1 MYPYHVPINPL
12 RPAFIEK
19 PMRSYQQLIEA
30 PVRSFFSLTRLNVLS
45 QLAVGFSIIVA
56 LLAGLGALAL
66 YEVSDENTIVSAMRE
81 NGLPSVRTGLQM
93 EAALREIALA
103 EFLAMNANTPVDTQ
117 QASTRIEGGIADF
130 QHAATEFAG
139 LNTVAGAKTRFAD
152 IQSLFPQYVDIDK
165 KVRGLL
171 QDGNQADAM
180 QLLMGPALKIRASIE
195 SDTKS
200 IVDANVTEAAL
211 EGQSAS
217 KAYTH
222 TMAMVIGFVVCAGV
236 LAFAVALVIARG
248 LGRQL
253 GGEPRTAAALA
264 RRIAAG
270 DLCVAVQLKRGD
282 SASLM
287 FCLDAMRTQL
297 TTVIRGIKHSS
308 ESISVAAAEIA
319 QGNLDLS
326 QRTEKQAASLQ
337 GTASSMEQLTAT
349 VQQNADNAKQSVTLA
364 NSASTNA
371 KAGGDQVEQIISTM
385 HGISES
391 SSKVSQIIGV
401 IEGIAFQTNILA
413 LNAAVE
419 AARAGEEGRGF
430 AVVASEVRALAQ
442 RSSTAAKEIK
452 NLIGESASRVEAGS
466 RLVEHAGETIAEVVV
481 SVKRVTDIMSEVSSA
496 SNEQSTGI
504 AQVNQALNRMDEVTQ
519 QNAALVEQAAA
530 AAQSM
535 AQQAQALMDAVSV
548 FKVEDS
554 RHTLQDALV

>member
-1 MYPYHVPINPL
+1 M
-12 RPAFIEK
+12 
-19 PMRSYQQLIEA
+19 
-30 PVRSFFSLTRLNVLS
+30 RSFFSLTRLNVLS
-45 QLAVGFSIIVA
+45 QLTVGFSIIVA
-56 LLAGLGALAL
+56 LLAALGGLAL
-66 YEVSDENTIVSAMRE
+66 YEVSDENTIVSSMRE
-81 NGLPSVRTGLQM
+81 NGLPSVRSSLQM
-93 EAALREIALA
+93 EAALRDIALA

-117 QASTRIEGGIADF
+117 QAGTRIEGGIADF

-139 LNTVAGAKTRFAD
+139 LNTVAGAKTAFAD
-152 IQSLFPQYVDIDK
+152 IQSLFPQYADIDK

-195 SDTKS
+195 KDTKA
-200 IVDANVTEAAL
+200 IVDANVTEAAR

-217 KAYTH
+217 SAYTH
-222 TMAMVIGFVVCAGV
+222 TVAMVIGFVVCAGP
-236 LAFAVALVIARG
+236 LAFAVALLIARG

-264 RRIAAG
+264 RRITAG
-270 DLCVAVQLKRGD
+270 DLCVPVQLKRDD
-282 SASLM
+282 STSLM

-297 TTVIRGIKHSS
+297 TTIIRGIKHSS

-337 GTASSMEQLTAT
+337 GTSSSMEQLTAT

-371 KAGGDQVEQIISTM
+371 KAGGDEVQRIVATM

-452 NLIGESASRVEAGS
+452 NLIGESASRVETGS
-466 RLVEHAGETIAEVVV
+466 RLVEHAGETIAEVVL

-504 AQVNQALNRMDEVTQ
+504 AQVNEALNRMDEVTQ

-535 AQQAQALMDAVSV
+535 AHQAQALMDAVSV
-548 FKVEDS
+548 FKVDDS
-554 RHTLQDALV
+554 RQTLRDALVQA

>member
-1 MYPYHVPINPL
+1 VP
-12 RPAFIEK
+12 
-19 PMRSYQQLIEA
+19 
-30 PVRSFFSLTRLNVLS
+30 
-45 QLAVGFSIIVA
+45 
-56 LLAGLGALAL
+56 
-66 YEVSDENTIVSAMRE
+66 
-81 NGLPSVRTGLQM
+81 
-93 EAALREIALA
+93 
-103 EFLAMNANTPVDTQ
+103 
-117 QASTRIEGGIADF
+117 
-130 QHAATEFAG
+130 
-139 LNTVAGAKTRFAD
+139 
-152 IQSLFPQYVDIDK
+152 
-165 KVRGLL
+165 
-171 QDGNQADAM
+171 
-180 QLLMGPALKIRASIE
+180 
-195 SDTKS
+195 
-200 IVDANVTEAAL
+200 
-211 EGQSAS
+211 
-217 KAYTH
+217 
-222 TMAMVIGFVVCAGV
+222 
-236 LAFAVALVIARG
+236 
-248 LGRQL
+248 
-253 GGEPRTAAALA
+253 
-264 RRIAAG
+264 
-270 DLCVAVQLKRGD
+270 VQLKRGD

-371 KAGGDQVEQIISTM
+371 KAGGDEVQRIVATM

-452 NLIGESASRVEAGS
+452 NLIGESASRVETGS
-466 RLVEHAGETIAEVVV
+466 RLVKHAGETIAEVVL

-504 AQVNQALNRMDEVTQ
+504 AQVNEALNRMDEVTQ

-535 AQQAQALMDAVSV
+535 AHQAQALMDAVSV
-548 FKVEDS
+548 FKVDDS
-554 RHTLQDALV
+554 RQTLRDALVQA

>member
-1 MYPYHVPINPL
+1 
-12 RPAFIEK
+12 
-19 PMRSYQQLIEA
+19 MRSL
-30 PVRSFFSLTRLNVLS
+30 FSLTRLTVLS
-45 QLAVGFSIIVA
+45 QLTIGFSIIVA

-66 YEVSDENTIVSAMRE
+66 YEVSDENTIVSAMHE
-81 NGLPSVRTGLQM
+81 NGLPAVRTSLQM

-103 EFLAMNANTPVDTQ
+103 EFLEMNANTPGDTQ
-117 QASTRIEGGIADF
+117 QAATQIDTGIANF
-130 QHAATEFAG
+130 QRASAEFAS
-139 LNTVAGAKTRFAD
+139 LNTVAEAKTAFGD
-152 IQSLFPQYVDIDK
+152 IQSQFPQYVDIDK

-171 QDGNQADAM
+171 QDGNQAEAM

-195 SDTKS
+195 SDTKR
-200 IVDANVTEAAL
+200 IVDANVTEAARQ
-211 EGQSAS
+211 GQSAS
-217 KAYTH
+217 SAYAH
-222 TMAMVIGFVVCAGV
+222 TMALVIGFVVCASA

-248 LGRQL
+248 LSRQL

-264 RRIAAG
+264 QRIAAG
-270 DLCVAVQLKRGD
+270 DLCVPVTLKRGD
-282 SASLM
+282 STSLM
-287 FCLDAMRTQL
+287 FCLDTMRTQL
-297 TTVIRGIKHSS
+297 TSVIRGIKHSS

-349 VQQNADNAKQSVTLA
+349 VQQNADSAKQSVTLA
-364 NSASTNA
+364 DSASTNA
-371 KAGGDQVEQIISTM
+371 KAGGDEVQRIVATM
-385 HGISES
+385 QGISES

-452 NLIGESASRVEAGS
+452 DLIGESASRVEAGS
-466 RLVEHAGETIAEVVV
+466 RLVEQAGGTIAEVVV
-481 SVKRVTDIMSEVSSA
+481 SVKRVTDIMSEISSA

-519 QNAALVEQAAA
+519 QNAALVEEAAA

-535 AQQAQALMDAVSV
+535 AQQAQALMDAVSI
-548 FKVEDS
+548 FKVEET
-554 RHTLQDALV
+554 RHSIHAALV

>member
-1 MYPYHVPINPL
+1 MV
-12 RPAFIEK
+12 
-19 PMRSYQQLIEA
+19 
-30 PVRSFFSLTRLNVLS
+30 V
-45 QLAVGFSIIVA
+45 

-66 YEVSDENTIVSAMRE
+66 YEVSDENTLVSTMRE
-81 NGLPSVRTGLQM
+81 NGLPAVRTGLQM

-117 QASTRIEGGIADF
+117 NAGTRIDSGIADF
-130 QHAATEFAG
+130 QHASSEFAG
-139 LNTVAGAKTRFAD
+139 LTTVAGAKTAFTD

-180 QLLMGPALKIRASIE
+180 QALMGPALKIRASIE

-200 IVDANVTEAAL
+200 IVDANVAEAAS
-211 EGQSAS
+211 EGESAS
-217 KAYTH
+217 RAYAH
-222 TMAMVIGFVVCAGV
+222 TIAMVIGFVVCAGV
-236 LAFAVALVIARG
+236 VAFGVALVIERG

-253 GGEPRTAAALA
+253 GGEPRVAAALA

-270 DLCVAVQLKRGD
+270 DLCVPVQLKRGD
-282 SASLM
+282 SSSLM

-297 TTVIRGIKHSS
+297 TAVIRGIKHSS

-364 NSASTNA
+364 HSASTNA
-371 KAGGDQVEQIISTM
+371 KAGGDEVQRIVATM
-385 HGISES
+385 QGISES
-391 SSKVSQIIGV
+391 SSKVSQIIGT

-452 NLIGESASRVEAGS
+452 NLIDESASRVEAGS
-466 RLVEHAGETIAEVVV
+466 QLVEHAGGTIAEVVV

-504 AQVNQALNRMDEVTQ
+504 AQVNHALTRMDEVTQ

-535 AQQAQALMDAVSV
+535 AQQAQALMDAVAV
-548 FKVEDS
+548 FKVEDG
-554 RHTLQDALV
+554 RPAVRGALAA